1 MRRKEREVTERSE
14 IVKILDACKIV
25 RIAMIDDGRPYL
37 VPLNYGYRF
46 DEGELTLTFH
56 SAKSGRKIDI
66 LTSNP
71 HVCFEMDCDHALIE
85 GNVACD
91 FGFAFSSIIGT
102 GNVTFLCNTAD
113 KREALLLL
121 MKTQTGRDDFT
132 FSEKH
137 VDAVTVF
144 QIVTRDFSAKHNDR
158 STQG

>member
-1 MRRKEREVTERSE
+1 MRRKEREITKSSE
-14 IVKILDACKIV
+14 IIKILDACKIV
-25 RIAMIDDGRPYL
+25 RIAMIDNDRPYL

-46 DEGELTLTFH
+46 NEGELTLTFH
-56 SAKSGRKIDI
+56 SAKAGRKIDI
-66 LTSNP
+66 LMSNP

-102 GNVTFLCNTAD
+102 GEVTFLRDPTE
-113 KREALLLL
+113 KREALLAL
-121 MKTQTGRDDFT
+121 MKTQTGRDDFS

-137 VDAVTVF
+137 VDVVAVF

-158 STQG
+158 NTQG